1 MEQFLFVKNFE
12 ECKKKKKPTHMYNVH
27 STLQYKV
34 NESLRKKTMMKH
46 FTVKKDDK
54 IQWVGE
60 KGKKCSS

>member
-12 ECKKKKKPTHMYNVH
+12 ECNKKTTHMYNVH

-34 NESLRKKTMMKH
+34 NESLRKKTMIKH

-60 KGKKCSS
+60 